1 MSNYEQI
8 WHVIK
13 VTEKNTTL
21 KDDINYTELVIEY
34 QDYNKR
40 PMRKV
45 ITLYPNRCHEKDH
58 SDVTIDNLKVIEY
71 HDETGIKL
79 RKRIVGVV

>member
-45 ITLYPNRCHEKDH
+45 ITLYPETCNEKDH
-58 SDVTIDNLKVIEY
+58 SDVTIDDLKVIEY
-71 HDETGIKL
+71 YDETGIKL
-79 RKRIVGVV
+79 RKRIAGVV